1 MPRDH
6 RELGA
11 PLRRECRD
19 TYDRWERLASSHM
32 GTGLMFA
39 WALAEATVW
48 PILPDFLL
56 VPMVAANR
64 RRFHVPL
71 AAAVTGMAAGC
82 ATIVFFA
89 YRAPRHAWG
98 LLRHLPLV
106 HEQQI
111 DVARRH
117 LAAHGTVAF
126 LFQPWSGVP
135 SKIWAVVAGAE
146 RPHPWLAIP
155 ALVIARGLRLA
166 LLAGATRLL
175 AGRRAGAVRD
185 HSIFLAATY
194 VTVFSVGLWRISRP
208 TRQASRDSRVRC
220 APHAVGGLHTPG
232 APS

>member
-1 MPRDH
+1 
-6 RELGA
+6 
-11 PLRRECRD
+11 
-19 TYDRWERLASSHM
+19 
-32 GTGLMFA
+32 MFA

-82 ATIVFFA
+82 ATTVLFA

-106 HEQQI
+106 SEQQI
-111 DVARRH
+111 DVARGH
-117 LAAHGTVAF
+117 LVAHGTAAF

-146 RPHPWLAIP
+146 RRNPWPAIA
-155 ALVIARGLRLA
+155 ALVIARSLRMA
-166 LLAGATRLL
+166 VLAGAARLL
-175 AGRRAGAVRD
+175 AGRFARAIRD

-194 VTVFSVGLWRISRP
+194 VTVFSVGLSRIFRRGVS
-208 TRQASRDSRVRC
+208 
-220 APHAVGGLHTPG
+220 HTPRT
-232 APS
+232 PS

>member
-6 RELGA
+6 REGGA

-19 TYDRWERLASSHM
+19 AYDLWERFASGRS
-32 GTGLMFA
+32 GTRLMFA
-39 WALAEATVW
+39 WSLAEATVW

-71 AAAVTGMAAGC
+71 AAAVIGMAAGC
-82 ATIVFFA
+82 ATTVLFA

-135 SKIWAVVAGAE
+135 SKIWAVMAGAE
-146 RPHPWLAIP
+146 RPNPWLAIA
-155 ALVIARGLRLA
+155 ALVIARSLRMA
-166 LLAGATRLL
+166 VLAGAARLL
-175 AGRRAGAVRD
+175 AGRFAGAIRD
-185 HSIFLAATY
+185 HSIVLAATY
-194 VTVFSVGLWRISRP
+194 VAVFSIGLWRVSR
-208 TRQASRDSRVRC
+208 S
-220 APHAVGGLHTPG
+220 GGRRKTEGGSGRTSAFRLG
-232 APS
+232 QKGQ

>member
-6 RELGA
+6 REPGA

-19 TYDRWERLASSHM
+19 TYDRWERFASGRS
-32 GTGLMFA
+32 GTRLMFV

-56 VPMVAANR
+56 IPMVAANR

-71 AAAVTGMAAGC
+71 AAAVTGMAVGG
-82 ATIVFFA
+82 ATTVLFA

-111 DVARRH
+111 DVARGH
-117 LAAHGTVAF
+117 LAAHGTAAF

-146 RPHPWLAIP
+146 RPNPWPAIP
-155 ALVIARGLRLA
+155 ALVIARSLRMA
-166 LLAGATRLL
+166 VLAGAARLL
-175 AGRRAGAVRD
+175 AGRFAGAVRD

-208 TRQASRDSRVRC
+208 TRQAFRDSRVRC
-220 APHAVGGLHTPG
+220 APHAVGGLHTPRT
-232 APS
+232 PS

>member
-6 RELGA
+6 REPGA

-19 TYDRWERLASSHM
+19 TYDRWELFASSRL
-32 GTGLMFA
+32 GTRLMFA

-56 VPMVAANR
+56 IPMVAANR

-71 AAAVTGMAAGC
+71 AAAVTGMAVGG
-82 ATIVFFA
+82 ATTVLFA

-117 LAAHGTVAF
+117 LAAHGTAAF

-146 RPHPWLAIP
+146 RPNPWLAIP
-155 ALVIARGLRLA
+155 ALVIGRSLRMA
-166 LLAGATRLL
+166 VLAGAARLL
-175 AGRRAGAVRD
+175 AGRFAGAVRD

-208 TRQASRDSRVRC
+208 TRQAFRDSRVRC
-220 APHAVGGLHTPG
+220 APHAVGGLHTPRT
-232 APS
+232 PS

>member
-1 MPRDH
+1 MLRGIRKNRFTNCASQPRKNV
-6 RELGA
+6 
-11 PLRRECRD
+11 
-19 TYDRWERLASSHM
+19 
-32 GTGLMFA
+32 FA

-71 AAAVTGMAAGC
+71 AAAVIGMAAGC
-82 ATIVFFA
+82 AMTVLFA

-117 LAAHGTVAF
+117 LAAHGTAAF

-146 RPHPWLAIP
+146 RPNPWPAIA
-155 ALVIARGLRLA
+155 ALVIARSLRMA
-166 LLAGATRLL
+166 VLAGAARLL
-175 AGRRAGAVRD
+175 AGRFAGTVRD

-194 VTVFSVGLWRISRP
+194 VAVFSFGLWRIS
-208 TRQASRDSRVRC
+208 SR
-220 APHAVGGLHTPG
+220 GGLHPPDQADVYG
-232 APS
+232 QS

>member
-6 RELGA
+6 REGGA
-11 PLRRECRD
+11 PLCRACRA
-19 TYDRWERLASSHM
+19 TYDRWERFASSRS
-32 GTGLMFA
+32 GTRLMFA
-39 WALAEATVW
+39 WSLAEATVW

-56 VPMVAANR
+56 VPMAAANR

-71 AAAVTGMAAGC
+71 AAAVIGMAVGG
-82 ATIVFFA
+82 TTTVLFA

-117 LAAHGTVAF
+117 LAAHGTAAF

-135 SKIWAVVAGAE
+135 SKIWAVMAGAE
-146 RPHPWLAIP
+146 RPNPWLAIA
-155 ALVIARGLRLA
+155 ALVIARSLRMA
-166 LLAGATRLL
+166 VLAGAARMV
-175 AGRRAGAVRD
+175 AGRFAGAVRD

-194 VTVFSVGLWRISRP
+194 MGVFSVGLWRISRP
-208 TRQASRDSRVRC
+208 TGQASIAES
-220 APHAVGGLHTPG
+220 GGKV
-232 APS
+232 

>member
-19 TYDRWERLASSHM
+19 TYDRWGRLASSHM

-56 VPMVAANR
+56 IPMVAANR

-71 AAAVTGMAAGC
+71 AAAVLGMAAGC
-82 ATIVFFA
+82 ATTVLFA

-98 LLRHLPLV
+98 VLRHLPLV

-111 DVARRH
+111 GVARGH
-117 LAAHGTVAF
+117 LAAHGTAAF

-146 RPHPWLAIP
+146 RTNPWLAIP
-155 ALVIARGLRLA
+155 ALVIARSLRMA
-166 LLAGATRLL
+166 VLAGAARML
-175 AGRRAGAVRD
+175 AGRFAGPIRD

-208 TRQASRDSRVRC
+208 TRHASRDSRVRC

>member
-6 RELGA
+6 RELNA
-11 PLRRECRD
+11 PLRRECRE
-19 TYDRWERLASSHM
+19 TYDRWERLASSRL
-32 GTGLMFA
+32 GTWLMFA

-56 VPMVAANR
+56 VPLVAANR

-71 AAAVTGMAAGC
+71 AAAVIGMAAGC
-82 ATIVFFA
+82 ATTVLFA

-117 LAAHGTVAF
+117 LAAHGTAAF

-146 RPHPWLAIP
+146 RRNPWLAIP
-155 ALVIARGLRLA
+155 ALVVARSLRMA
-166 LLAGATRLL
+166 VLAGAARLL
-175 AGRRAGAVRD
+175 AGRFAGAIRD

-194 VTVFSVGLWRISRP
+194 VAVFSLRVWGRP
-208 TRQASRDSRVRC
+208 PPREQADPGRQ
-220 APHAVGGLHTPG
+220 GGCP
-232 APS
+232 

>member
-1 MPRDH
+1 
-6 RELGA
+6 
-11 PLRRECRD
+11 
-19 TYDRWERLASSHM
+19 
-32 GTGLMFA
+32 MFA

-82 ATIVFFA
+82 ATTVLFA

-98 LLRHLPLV
+98 VLRHLPLV

-117 LAAHGTVAF
+117 LAAHGTAAF

-146 RPHPWLAIP
+146 RPNPWLAIP
-155 ALVIARGLRLA
+155 ALVIARSLRMA
-166 LLAGATRLL
+166 VLAGAARLL
-175 AGRRAGAVRD
+175 AGRFAGAIRD

-194 VTVFSVGLWRISRP
+194 VTVFSIGLWRISRP
-208 TRQASRDSRVRC
+208 TRQACRDRRVRC
-220 APHAVGGLHTPG
+220 APHAVGGLQTPRT
-232 APS
+232 PS

>member
-32 GTGLMFA
+32 GTGLMFM

-56 VPMVAANR
+56 IPMVAANR

-71 AAAVTGMAAGC
+71 AAAVTGMAVGG
-82 ATIVFFA
+82 ATSVLFA

-98 LLRHLPLV
+98 VLRQLPLV

-111 DVARRH
+111 DVARGH
-117 LAAHGTVAF
+117 LAAHGTAAF

-146 RPHPWLAIP
+146 HPNPWPAIP
-155 ALVIARGLRLA
+155 ALVIARSLRMA
-166 LLAGATRLL
+166 AVAVVARLL
-175 AGRRAGAVRD
+175 AGRFAGAIRD

-194 VTVFSVGLWRISRP
+194 VTAFAVGLWRISRP
-208 TRQASRDSRVRC
+208 TRQACRDSRVGSL
-220 APHAVGGLHTPG
+220 AVGGLHTYR
-232 APS
+232 A